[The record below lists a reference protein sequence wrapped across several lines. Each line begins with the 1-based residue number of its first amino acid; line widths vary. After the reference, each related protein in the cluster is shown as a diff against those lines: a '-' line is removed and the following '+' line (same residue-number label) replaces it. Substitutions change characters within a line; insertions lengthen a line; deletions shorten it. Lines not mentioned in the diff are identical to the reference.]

1 MQTHFSARTPA
12 PPPSNADDD
21 EVRLIGATRSFG
33 RDAQIFDEGDAADCV
48 YKVVSGAV
56 RCLRRLADGR
66 RQITEFYLPG
76 DVFGVELGATRH
88 CATEALGDTVLLVAR
103 RSTLTADQAERLW
116 RLALR
121 DLHRAQEHVLTLG
134 RRSASERI
142 ATLLVELVERLGAP
156 DRELELPMSR
166 LDIADYLGLTIETVS
181 RVFTQLQADGV
192 IRLRGRRGV
201 QAMRPAALAELC
213 E

>member
-1 MQTHFSARTPA
+1 MQTFSSARAHAPA
-12 PPPSNADDD
+12 TSELADD
-21 EVRLIGATRSFG
+21 EIRLIGATRTFD
-33 RDAQIFDEGDAADCV
+33 RDEQIFGEGDAADCV

-76 DVFGVELGATRH
+76 DMFGVELGATRH
-88 CATEALGDTVLLVAR
+88 STTEALGETVLLVAR
-103 RSTLTADQAERLW
+103 RNTLTVDQSERLW

-142 ATLLVELVERLGAP
+142 ARLLVELAQRLDADG
-156 DRELELPMSR
+156 ELKLPMSR
-166 LDIADYLGLTIETVS
+166 LDMADYLGLTIETVS
-181 RVFTQLQADGV
+181 RVLTQLQAEDV
-192 IRLRGRRGV
+192 IRLSGRRGV
-201 QAMRPAALAELC
+201 RAMRPAVLADLC